1 MAVEGGGVT
10 GGLLVE
16 SGRARDALLQG
27 AGGDKVAPPPVG
39 AHLRATGTGKTADTH
54 GVLALNVGSSS
65 LKYGFYRVKDDH
77 CEALFTAQADAPGGD
92 ADPVADILKALHERD
107 LPMPDA
113 VGHRIV
119 HGGPNIREH
128 ALIDDDLM
136 ERLEEAKA
144 FAPLHVPPAA
154 EMVTRA
160 REAFPGIPQVACF
173 DTAFHA
179 TLPLV
184 AKTLP
189 LPADLREGGI
199 ERYGFH
205 GLSYESIVRQL
216 GDALPSRTVIAHL
229 GNGASLCAVL
239 DGKSVDTTMGLTP
252 TGGIVMG
259 TRPGDLD
266 PGVLLYLMRERGY
279 DAARLEKLVD
289 RESGLK
295 GLSGGTSDMRRL
307 HEMDNEASRLA
318 QDVFV
323 HVARKQIASMVASL
337 GGIDLLVFTGGIGE
351 NDAVTRAAILD
362 GLRWIGPFEC
372 RVIRTEE
379 DEQIAR
385 HTWRLASS

>member
-1 MAVEGGGVT
+1 MT
-10 GGLLVE
+10 
-16 SGRARDALLQG
+16 GRAQGALLQG
-27 AGGDKVAPPPVG
+27 
-39 AHLRATGTGKTADTH
+39 H
-54 GVLALNVGSSS
+54 VLALNAGSSS
-65 LKYGFYRVKDDH
+65 LKHGLYRVTGERCD
-77 CEALFTAQADAPGGD
+77 ALFTGQADAPGGD
-92 ADPVADILKALHERD
+92 TDPVGDILHSLRERD
-107 LPMPDA
+107 LPMPEV

-119 HGGPNIREH
+119 HGGPNVREH
-128 ALIDDDLM
+128 ARIDDALM
-136 ERLEEAKA
+136 KHLEDAKA
-144 FAPLHVPPAA
+144 FAPLHVPQAV
-154 EMVTRA
+154 EMVSRVRKA
-160 REAFPGIPQVACF
+160 LPDVPQVACF

-179 TLPLV
+179 TMPAV

-189 LPADLREGGI
+189 LPADLRADGI

-229 GNGASLCAVL
+229 GNGASLCAVR
-239 DGKSVDTTMGLTP
+239 DGTSIDTTMGLTP

-279 DAARLEKLVD
+279 DAERMETLMD

-295 GLSGGTSDMRRL
+295 GLSGGTSDMRKL
-307 HEMDNEASRLA
+307 HAMDDEASRLA

-323 HVARKQIASMVASL
+323 HVARKQVAGMAASL

-351 NDAVTRAAILD
+351 NDAVMRAAILD

-385 HTWRLASS
+385 HAWRLAV